1 MKYYPVHAG
10 YPPYA
15 EVNPAIEAAFA
26 EHGRGNVQMPPKVYV
41 TLVENGDFRTMPAY
55 LPARGIAGVKIVN
68 VHPHNRTR
76 GLPTVMALTI
86 IIDIKTGIPTAII
99 NATELTALRTGG
111 AAGAIAAK
119 YLAPPRHPV
128 TLGIVGTGR
137 QAEAQVEATAA
148 SLAIEEI
155 LVWSRTEKS
164 AEAFATRYSEYNARS
179 VPIERACDCD
189 VLTTTT
195 PSTKPV
201 VMADWIHEGTH
212 INAIG
217 ADAPPASRNWI
228 PRFCSKPRSS
238 STTPPARRPTRARS
252 TSRSAPGTTTS
263 PGSREPRRG
272 RHREERTVV
281 PPGRRHDL
289 RLHRACHP
297 GPRHRRPRPAGRGGV
312 RTAVPVRSA
321 AGTPHPRRP
330 RLPDYPYL
338 TRAKIRGWDCPA
350 IFCSR
355 TDTDFKGG
363 ARCAPPV
370 LKLRAYLDVVS
381 PEHSVFSS
389 DVP

>member
-41 TLVENGDFRTMPAY
+41 TFVESGDFRTMPAY
-55 LPARGIAGVKIVN
+55 LPAQEIAGVKIVN

-76 GLPTVMALTI
+76 GLPTVMALTV
-86 IIDIKTGIPTAII
+86 IIDITTGIPTAII
-99 NATELTALRTGG
+99 NATELTALRTGS
-111 AAGAIAAK
+111 AGAIAAK
-119 YLAPPRHPV
+119 YLAPRHPV
-128 TLGIVGTGR
+128 TLGIVGAGR

-164 AEAFATRYSEYNARS
+164 AEAFAARYSDYNARS

-217 ADAPPASRNWI
+217 ADAPGKQELDPTILENAEVFVDDPGQATHSGEVNVPVGTGYYDPARI
-228 PRFCSKPRSS
+228 AGTLGEVVIGKKGRSS
-238 STTPPARRPTRARS
+238 PDAITIFDSTGLAIQ
-252 TSRSAPGTTTS
+252 
-263 PGSREPRRG
+263 
-272 RHREERTVV
+272 
-281 PPGRRHDL
+281 DL
-289 RLHRACHP
+289 AIAALVLRD
-297 GPRHRRPRPAGRGGV
+297 GDGGYE
-312 RTAVPVRSA
+312 
-321 AGTPHPRRP
+321 
-330 RLPDYPYL
+330 LPFP
-338 TRAKIRGWDCPA
+338 
-350 IFCSR
+350 
-355 TDTDFKGG
+355 
-363 ARCAPPV
+363 
-370 LKLRAYLDVVS
+370 
-381 PEHSVFSS
+381 
-389 DVP
+389 